1 MHKLGARKIVV
12 VDIGPL
18 GCIPFV
24 RAIHLLPAG
33 TCHEEMNMLIRGYN
47 QKLRTAVHSLNQ
59 ELGSGSII
67 VYANSYDVINGM
79 LKNYHD
85 YGNNHISN
93 L

>member
-1 MHKLGARKIVV
+1 
-12 VDIGPL
+12 
-18 GCIPFV
+18 
-24 RAIHLLPAG
+24 
-33 TCHEEMNMLIRGYN
+33 MNMLIRGYN